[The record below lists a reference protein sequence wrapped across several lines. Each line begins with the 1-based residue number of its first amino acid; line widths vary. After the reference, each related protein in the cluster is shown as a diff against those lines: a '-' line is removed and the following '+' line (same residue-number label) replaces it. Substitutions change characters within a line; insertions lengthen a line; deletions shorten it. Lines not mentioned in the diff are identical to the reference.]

1 MLTADKNLAEGLAVG
16 LFQNE
21 KATDTDVLKNM

>member
-1 MLTADKNLAEGLAVG
+1 MLTSDINLAEGLAARV
-16 LFQNE
+16 FQNE